1 MNMKQLPPE
10 TVRLLTSSQVITSVL
25 NVVKELVENS
35 LDAGASSIEV
45 KLDNYGFD
53 RIEVRD
59 NGIGI
64 EAADAP
70 VMAVKHYTSKISSHD
85 DLESLET
92 YGFRGEALGALC
104 AVSEVIIITK
114 TASDDVSTQYTLD
127 FTGNV
132 VSQKP
137 SHLGQGTTVT
147 VLKLFKNLP
156 VRKQFYSTAKKCK
169 EELKKVQDL
178 LMAYA
183 IIKPELRMIFTHN
196 KAIVWQKARVSDHKM
211 ALMSVLGTALMSSM
225 LPFQHHQVDPEVTLN
240 GFLPKPGSDNTLTSS
255 SSSDK
260 TFVFVNQR
268 PVHLKEVM
276 KLVRQY
282 YSSQSCR
289 QSAHSRCPVLFMN
302 IVVPAAS
309 VDINLTPDKTQVML
323 QNKENI
329 LSAVETILIS
339 VYGALPGSVPKDVS
353 KRDVPMSVN
362 ETDSPDSRVLT
373 GDTSLLTLN
382 TGNENT
388 SVLLSEPPVSF
399 DKTMPTEPLESTSS
413 EGNCQIIKNACEFG
427 VTFTLDDERILM
439 DTQQGN
445 GLKSAGENG
454 LQKNPGVVMDTKAD
468 GTKDSSEMTAESWS
482 MGHALKDSS
491 TGEKLEPVKVFVPH
505 EKTFANQNEINLQ
518 SSDSSQNKSPCKK
531 LSNAVTE
538 KMAKVTAYDLISNRT
553 VRQPMSASA
562 IFEQEIRPRILEEN
576 PKASLQEIIS
586 SVEDMWK
593 NLSEEEQKKYED
605 KAEKDMDRYKLQTK
619 KASEQNIDRFS
630 KGVEKRPKLALAR
643 SKLEIQKRKAPLSN
657 QQIIDKLFQSQK
669 EKKSNSEKVFKAVP
683 FSVNSLKLRLR
694 LLSEQCHQ
702 KSEGL
707 QLVNRLGSHSAWV
720 VLSGRKLMLLNP
732 SRVEE
737 ALLFK
742 RLMETNIL
750 PAECLDTPIKL
761 TDGVL
766 GGPQYTDALCSMEK
780 EGPTLNG
787 VTYFSDPRLVSNGFK
802 VRLIPGGSTAERH
815 LEVAGMSDCVPYYST
830 SDLKEILNAVLN
842 RNAKSVQQCRPLKV
856 KNYLQGEAV
865 RLARQLPLTFSREDI
880 EDTISRMKEQLGND
894 SQSCTH
900 GRPFFHLLREIPE
913 KED

>member
-1 MNMKQLPPE
+1 MKQLPPE

-35 LDAGASSIEV
+35 LDSGASSIEV

-593 NLSEEEQKKYED
+593 NLSEEEQK
-605 KAEKDMDRYKLQTK
+605 
-619 KASEQNIDRFS
+619 N
-630 KGVEKRPKLALAR
+630 
-643 SKLEIQKRKAPLSN
+643 
-657 QQIIDKLFQSQK
+657 
-669 EKKSNSEKVFKAVP
+669 
-683 FSVNSLKLRLR
+683 
-694 LLSEQCHQ
+694 
-702 KSEGL
+702 
-707 QLVNRLGSHSAWV
+707 
-720 VLSGRKLMLLNP
+720 
-732 SRVEE
+732 
-737 ALLFK
+737 
-742 RLMETNIL
+742 
-750 PAECLDTPIKL
+750 
-761 TDGVL
+761 VL

>member
-1 MNMKQLPPE
+1 MNMKQLPQE

-35 LDAGASSIEV
+35 LDADASSIEV

-64 EAADAP
+64 EAADTP

-137 SHLGQGTTVT
+137 SHLGQGTTVM

-156 VRKQFYSTAKKCK
+156 VRKQFYSSAKKCK

-211 ALMSVLGTALMSSM
+211 ALMSVLGTALMSNM
-225 LPFQHHQVDPEVTLN
+225 LPFQHHQVHPEVSLS
-240 GFLPKPGSDNTLTSS
+240 GFLPKPGSDSTLTSS

-260 TFVFVNQR
+260 TFIFVNQR

-282 YSSQSCR
+282 YSSQSCQ
-289 QSAHSRCPVLFMN
+289 QSSHSRCPVLFMN

-339 VYGALPGSVPKDVS
+339 MYGALPCSVPKDVS
-353 KRDVPMSVN
+353 RRDLPMSVN

-373 GDTSLLTLN
+373 GDTSLPTLN
-382 TGNENT
+382 TGKENT
-388 SVLLSEPPVSF
+388 SVRLSEPPVSF
-399 DKTMPTEPLESTSS
+399 NKTMPTKPLESTSS
-413 EGNCQIIKNACEFG
+413 EGGSCQIINNACEFD

-439 DTQQGN
+439 DSQQGN
-445 GLKSAGENG
+445 GLKCAGENG
-454 LQKNPGVVMDTKAD
+454 LLKNPGAVVDTKAD
-468 GTKDSSEMTAESWS
+468 GTKDFSEMTAESWS
-482 MGHALKDSS
+482 MGHALKDSN

-505 EKTFANQNEINLQ
+505 QKTFANQNEINLQ
-518 SSDSSQNKSPCKK
+518 SSDSSPCKK

-562 IFEQEIRPRILEEN
+562 IFDQEMRPRILEEN
-576 PKASLQEIIS
+576 PKASLQDITS
-586 SVEDMWK
+586 SVEDLWK

-605 KAEKDMDRYKLQTK
+605 KAKKDRDRYKLQTK

-630 KGVEKRPKLALAR
+630 KGAEKHPKLGLAR
-643 SKLEIQKRKAPLSN
+643 SKLEIQKRKDPLSN

-669 EKKSNSEKVFKAVP
+669 EKKSNSEKVFKTVP
-683 FSVNSLKLRLR
+683 FSVNSLKLRLG

-750 PAECLDTPIKL
+750 PAECLDTPVKL

-766 GGPQYTDALCSMEK
+766 GGPQYTDALYNMEK
-780 EGPTLNG
+780 EDPALNG

-802 VRLIPGGSTAERH
+802 VRLIPGASTAERH

-830 SDLKEILNAVLN
+830 SDLKEILSAVLN
-842 RNAKSVQQCRPLKV
+842 RNAKSVQHCRPLKV

-865 RLARQLPLTFSREDI
+865 RLARQLPLTFSKEDV
-880 EDTISRMKEQLGND
+880 EDTISRMKQQLGND
-894 SQSCTH
+894 SQSCIH
-900 GRPFFHLLREIPE
+900 GRPFFHLLRDIPE
-913 KED
+913 TEE